1 MRSMRHLPQRSC
13 TACRQ
18 VRAKGELLRVVRTP
32 AGQVQVDVTG
42 KLAGRGAYLCPQAAC
57 VNLALRQRKLERALG
72 IAIGPEL
79 TEALK
84 KRVADAGA

>member
-1 MRSMRHLPQRSC
+1 
-13 TACRQ
+13 